1 MRRKAVGTLRFF
13 IRRRLS
19 GTAKP
24 VLNHGSIV
32 SSIDHVENILVPSKS
47 TEIMHSQ
54 KPNIDVPIVVSS
66 PSHQLEDAYRY
77 DDVED
82 LVSQLRSRARPLR
95 AGMNDDVTEA
105 TSLPP
110 RSTNADQDFLLEF
123 VEKYANQTSY
133 SSLLDA
139 EPMIN
144 NGEVNEPN
152 IDSTLS
158 DDSTV
163 TNSLQELNI
172 L

>member
-24 VLNHGSIV
+24 VLNHGSIA
-32 SSIDHVENILVPSKS
+32 SSIDHMKTIMVPSKS
-47 TEIMHSQ
+47 PEIMHPQ
-54 KPNIDVPIVVSS
+54 KQKIDVPIVVSS
-66 PSHQLEDAYRY
+66 PPHQVEDAHRY

-95 AGMNDDVTEA
+95 AGMNDDAFEA

-110 RSTNADQDFLLEF
+110 RSTNADRDFLLEF

-139 EPMIN
+139 EPLIN

-158 DDSTV
+158 EDSKV
-163 TNSLQELNI
+163 SN
-172 L
+172 